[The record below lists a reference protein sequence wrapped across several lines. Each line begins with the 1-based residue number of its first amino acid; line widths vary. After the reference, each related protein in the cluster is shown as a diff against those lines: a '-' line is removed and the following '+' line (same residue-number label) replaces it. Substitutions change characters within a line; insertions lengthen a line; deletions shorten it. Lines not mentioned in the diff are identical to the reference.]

1 MQDKIQNPY
10 KLQPIP
16 LKELCFDASAQDILD
31 FKFRLARHGS
41 IDGALSTLFFHF
53 MTAMREHLPLATSEE
68 LEASNNER
76 FNTMISQL
84 KFPF

>member
-10 KLQPIP
+10 KLQPTV

-41 IDGALSTLFFHF
+41 IDGALSSLFFHF
-53 MTAMREHLPLATSEE
+53 MTALREQLPLATTEE

-76 FNTMISQL
+76 FNQMISRL
-84 KFPF
+84 NFSF

>member
-16 LKELCFDASAQDILD
+16 LKELCFDASEQDIKD
-31 FKFRLARHGS
+31 FKFRFAKHGS

-53 MTAMREHLPLATSEE
+53 MTAAKRSIPIADTTEVE
-68 LEASNNER
+68 LSNIAR
-76 FNTMISQL
+76 FHQMTTQL
-84 KFPF
+84 TFPF